1 MATYK
6 GTNRTLADTPTES
19 NIMDGGQQ
27 YGRVRVIT
35 DDYTTSATASGSII
49 ELGVY
54 IPKNSRVVEVVL
66 TTADL
71 GATTTVAVGDYEDAD
86 RYITAT
92 VCTTANQVTRLNAI
106 GGRQYKVDETTATAT
121 GTDRQIIATIGVAA
135 ATGAIKVE
143 VYYVQD

>member
-54 IPKNSRVVEVVL
+54 IPKNSRVV
-66 TTADL
+66 
-71 GATTTVAVGDYEDAD
+71 
-86 RYITAT
+86 
-92 VCTTANQVTRLNAI
+92 
-106 GGRQYKVDETTATAT
+106 
-121 GTDRQIIATIGVAA
+121 
-135 ATGAIKVE
+135 
-143 VYYVQD
+143 